1 MPNIPITIPA
11 SYTRLEVEISVIV
24 PSTKHLRLQQK
35 ITNTEMMS
43 RVQEVQKYLSKL
55 FGGHTSYS
63 ATGGYV
69 MKKDGR
75 LINEDVIK
83 VTAFGEKEIFQ
94 SNKTKLFNKLGQW
107 AMDFGQ
113 ENMGCEIEGDFIL
126 IPRRKRH
133 G

>member
-35 ITNTEMMS
+35 ITNAEMMA
-43 RVQEVQKYLSKL
+43 RVQEVQRFLSKL

-69 MKKDGR
+69 MRKGGR
-75 LINEDVIK
+75 LINENVIK
-83 VTAFGEKEIFQ
+83 VTAFGEKEVAIR
-94 SNKTKLFNKLGQW
+94 NKDRLLNKLSHW
-107 AMDFGQ
+107 AVAWGQ
-113 ENMGCEIEGDFIL
+113 ESCGLQWENDLIL
-126 IPRRKRH
+126 VPRRR
-133 G
+133 